1 MALMTLYI
9 GNTDNTSYVCIV
21 EDMQGGEYD
30 TGNDELTPRWEIS
43 RSGEASFYSV
53 NTSTSS
59 DRRNK
64 RNIADF
70 NARAIIR
77 SLGGVFQFDY
87 IDTGKHSYGL
97 MAQNVKGTLLG
108 DVVGETRNN
117 RLSINYL
124 DPRFISV
131 ALKGIIEVDDEVARL
146 KKRVGELEKQV
157 KRLTA

>member
-1 MALMTLYI
+1 
-9 GNTDNTSYVCIV
+9 
-21 EDMQGGEYD
+21 
-30 TGNDELTPRWEIS
+30 
-43 RSGEASFYSV
+43 
-53 NTSTSS
+53 
-59 DRRNK
+59 
-64 RNIADF
+64 
-70 NARAIIR
+70 
-77 SLGGVFQFDY
+77 
-87 IDTGKHSYGL
+87 